1 MSSGANCNAVE
12 EIPRLPSGA
21 LDRSKICLK
30 ERKTYEACHGGSFMD
45 MVKAMGESLA
55 GGDME
60 AKCQVE
66 WETYEDCQSL
76 TVARLREMN
85 EAANRS

>member
-1 MSSGANCNAVE
+1 MSQASDAE
-12 EIPRLPSGA
+12 LSQIPRLPSGA
-21 LDRSKICLK
+21 LDRSKICLA

-45 MVKAMGESLA
+45 MVKRMGESLA

-66 WETYEDCQSL
+66 WETYEDCLSL
-76 TVARLREMN
+76 TVARLREMH